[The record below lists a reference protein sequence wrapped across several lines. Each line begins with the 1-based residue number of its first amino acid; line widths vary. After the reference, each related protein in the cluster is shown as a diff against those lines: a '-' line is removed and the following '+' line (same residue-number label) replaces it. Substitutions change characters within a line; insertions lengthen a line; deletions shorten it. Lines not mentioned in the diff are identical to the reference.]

1 MLPVEIVGIPSF
13 ALRISAWVPL
23 PAPGAPSRINFK
35 PITHL
40 FPLIQEAIEVQH
52 EHLVLHLLD
61 GIQGDAHHDD
71 DRCAADG
78 QGAVPEQVAGD
89 NGRDG
94 HHRQVESTKHGD
106 LIEHLGDKVGG
117 GLAGTEAGDE
127 AAVLLQVVITM
138 KRLAVVT
145 LLVVM
150 LMGALVGTVNAA
162 TESELLD
169 YLSKEFTVAG
179 EKVSISEADK
189 VKIERYLNDNEVT
202 AEQADS
208 IIAKVNEV
216 IAIMDEAG
224 ETDLTKLSQEDKN
237 KIISI
242 ANSAAEELGLTLSYD
257 ASSKTLSVYKDGKL
271 IESSSIVSNDE
282 LVQTGSANYVYVAI
296 LAVAVIAI
304 AAVVVKRARANA

>member
-1 MLPVEIVGIPSF
+1 
-13 ALRISAWVPL
+13 
-23 PAPGAPSRINFK
+23 
-35 PITHL
+35 
-40 FPLIQEAIEVQH
+40 
-52 EHLVLHLLD
+52 
-61 GIQGDAHHDD
+61 
-71 DRCAADG
+71 
-78 QGAVPEQVAGD
+78 
-89 NGRDG
+89 
-94 HHRQVESTKHGD
+94 
-106 LIEHLGDKVGG
+106 
-117 GLAGTEAGDE
+117 
-127 AAVLLQVVITM
+127 M

-208 IIAKVNEV
+208 IIAKVDEV

-224 ETDLTKLSQEDKN
+224 ETDLTKLSQADKN

-257 ASSKTLSVYKDGKL
+257 ASSKTLSVYKNGKL
-271 IESSSIVSNDE
+271 VEASSLTSGDK
-282 LVQTGSANYVYVAI
+282 LVQTGATHYEYIAI
-296 LAVAVIAI
+296 PAVALIAI
-304 AAVVVKRARANA
+304 AIVVAKRAKANA

>member
-1 MLPVEIVGIPSF
+1 
-13 ALRISAWVPL
+13 
-23 PAPGAPSRINFK
+23 
-35 PITHL
+35 
-40 FPLIQEAIEVQH
+40 
-52 EHLVLHLLD
+52 
-61 GIQGDAHHDD
+61 
-71 DRCAADG
+71 
-78 QGAVPEQVAGD
+78 
-89 NGRDG
+89 
-94 HHRQVESTKHGD
+94 
-106 LIEHLGDKVGG
+106 
-117 GLAGTEAGDE
+117 
-127 AAVLLQVVITM
+127 M

-208 IIAKVNEV
+208 IIAKVDEV

-224 ETDLTKLSQEDKN
+224 ETDLTKLSQADKN

>member
-1 MLPVEIVGIPSF
+1 
-13 ALRISAWVPL
+13 
-23 PAPGAPSRINFK
+23 
-35 PITHL
+35 
-40 FPLIQEAIEVQH
+40 
-52 EHLVLHLLD
+52 
-61 GIQGDAHHDD
+61 
-71 DRCAADG
+71 
-78 QGAVPEQVAGD
+78 
-89 NGRDG
+89 
-94 HHRQVESTKHGD
+94 
-106 LIEHLGDKVGG
+106 
-117 GLAGTEAGDE
+117 
-127 AAVLLQVVITM
+127 M

-150 LMGALVGTVNAA
+150 LMVALVGTVNAA
-162 TESELLD
+162 TESELLN

-208 IIAKVNEV
+208 IIAKVDEV